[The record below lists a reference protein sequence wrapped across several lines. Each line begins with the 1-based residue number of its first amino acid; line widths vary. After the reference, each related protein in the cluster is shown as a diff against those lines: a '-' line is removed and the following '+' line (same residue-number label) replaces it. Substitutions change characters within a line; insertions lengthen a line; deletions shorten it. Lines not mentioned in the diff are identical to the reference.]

1 MSYFS
6 QIPNWFHFKCF
17 WKRARVGNTSDIYG
31 YDGLRWD
38 DQQKIKEKIASKS
51 YNWLLKPFIKS

>member
-51 YNWLLKPFIKS
+51 YN